1 MKLIYV
7 CSPYRGNPP
16 YSRGKSDRNIKKAEN
31 FCKDVIN
38 DGHTPVAPHC
48 FYQSFFSDT
57 NPRQRAK
64 AIEHGL
70 NLLRKC
76 DEVWVFSMIISEGM
90 AAEIKLAKEL
100 GIPVVNK

>member
-7 CSPYRGNPP
+7 CSPCRGNPP
-16 YSRGKSDRNIKKAEN
+16 YSRGKTDRNIKKAEN
-31 FCKDVIN
+31 FCRDVIRE
-38 DGHTPVAPHC
+38 GHIPFAPHYLYRDL
-48 FYQSFFSDT
+48 FDESKPT
-57 NPRQRAK
+57 QRAS
-64 AIEHGL
+64 AVELGL
-70 NLLRKC
+70 RHLRMC